1 MVEAGAGLGRPVED
15 ASMIPDHIAKTII
28 DPKAYAAGQ
37 PIDEAFSYLRR
48 EAPLDVA
55 HPEGFD
61 PFWVVTRQDDIRQ
74 VELQNELFH
83 NGDRSTVL
91 TTIEADLKV
100 RQMMG
105 GSPHLVR
112 SLVQM
117 DNPDHGNYRRLTQ
130 PSFAP
135 QNLRALEAR
144 IREIARGFIDRMA
157 AKGDRCDFAKD
168 VAFLYPLHVVMEVLG
183 VPEADEPRMLK
194 LTQEL
199 FGSADPELNRAQGKV
214 DDTDQALAN
223 LQATVADFIV
233 YFNEM
238 TEDRRRNPRD
248 DLASVIANGQI
259 DGQPLGHLEAM
270 SYYIIAATA
279 GHDTTSS
286 TTAGAL
292 WALAER
298 PAQFRAVKQDPSL
311 IKGLVEES
319 IRWET
324 PVKHFMRT
332 ATADTELAGR
342 KIAKGDWL
350 MLSYPSGNRDEAV
363 FDNPF
368 DFDVTRANNKHV
380 AFGYGAHVCLGQHL
394 ARMEMRILWEELLPR
409 LESVELDGQPRRMEA
424 SFVCGPKSVPIRF
437 KMH

>member
-1 MVEAGAGLGRPVED
+1 
-15 ASMIPDHIAKTII
+15 MIPDHIAKTII

-37 PIDEAFSYLRR
+37 PIDEAFTYLRR

-91 TTIEADLKV
+91 TTIEADQKV

-259 DGQPLGHLEAM
+259 EGQPLGHLEAM

-298 PAQFRAVKQDPSL
+298 PAQFRAVKEDPSL
-311 IKGLVEES
+311 IKGLIEES

-332 ATADTELAGR
+332 ATADAELAGK

-350 MLSYPSGNRDEAV
+350 LLSYPSGNRDEAV

-368 DFDVTRANNKHV
+368 DFDVARANNKHV

-437 KMH
+437 KMN